1 MTSSSAS
8 DHGNPTGIAVSKQER
23 ITSKGMEANRNY
35 NKWLSYGRGILGT
48 FG

>member
-8 DHGNPTGIAVSKQER
+8 NHGNPTGIALLVQ
-23 ITSKGMEANRNY
+23 KGTTLKRMEANRNL
-35 NKWLSYGRGILGT
+35 NKWLSCARIILGT